1 MAEDEALAAA
11 RWSARAA
18 AEAASADR
26 FDQIA
31 VLLPAHGV
39 PDPLVDRLLS
49 AAADER
55 RHASICAEI
64 AQAFPNPTAPDPRAL
79 GLPTL
84 RGATPAARLA
94 EELTFLLAAG
104 ETLAIALLD
113 AAAAPPC
120 APTIAD
126 ALRQIQAD
134 EVRHAALGW
143 ALLDALRTSAPDAEA
158 WAPALSRMGALVVFG
173 AIDGAPERGI
183 PTWGVLDRGTVRRQ
197 AGAALSAQIAP
208 ALARRGLW
216 APPPAPSG
224 P

>member
-104 ETLAIALLD
+104 ET
-113 AAAAPPC
+113 
-120 APTIAD
+120 IAD

>member
-1 MAEDEALAAA
+1 MAEDEALAAS

-18 AEAASADR
+18 AESASADR

-39 PDPLVDRLLS
+39 PDALVDRLLA

-64 AQAFPNPTAPDPRAL
+64 ARTLPDPTASGPRAL
-79 GLPTL
+79 GLPPL
-84 RGATPAARLA
+84 RGDTPAARLA

-104 ETLAIALLD
+104 ETLAISLLD

-120 APTIAD
+120 APAIAD

-143 ALLDALRTSAPDAEA
+143 ELLDALRASAPDAEA
-158 WAPALSRMGALVVFG
+158 WAPALSRMAALVVFS
-173 AIDGAPERGI
+173 AIDGAPDGGA
-183 PTWGVLDRGTVRRQ
+183 PTWGVLDRARVRRQ
-197 AGAALSAQIAP
+197 AGAALHEQIAP

-216 APPPAPSG
+216 APPPAASRS
-224 P
+224 